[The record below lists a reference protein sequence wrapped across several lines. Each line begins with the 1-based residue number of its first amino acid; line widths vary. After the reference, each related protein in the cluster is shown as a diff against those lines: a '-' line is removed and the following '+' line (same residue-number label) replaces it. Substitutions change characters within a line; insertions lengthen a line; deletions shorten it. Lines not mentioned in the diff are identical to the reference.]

1 MTNLAIIPARGGSK
15 RIPGKNIRPF
25 LGKPIIAYSIEAAL
39 ESGLFG
45 TVMVSTDDKAV
56 AETARQYGAEVPFL
70 RSVATADDH
79 ATLADVVDEVL
90 KEFEHRGNSIGFV
103 CCILPTAPLV
113 SPELLKKGLQL
124 LEESGA
130 DSMRPV
136 ARFSY
141 PVQRAFSLH
150 DGALEMLYP
159 EYRTTRSQD
168 LEPAYHDAGQF
179 YWMRPGQGMRGD
191 KRFGFEI
198 PQRLVQDIDEEA
210 DWEMAE
216 MKYLAAEEKR
226 SGTYIIAELSAN
238 HNNDFDLAVR
248 TVEAMAEAGADAV
261 KVQTYRPQSLTIDLD
276 SGYFAPHTA
285 GLWKGYTPWQLF
297 SEAAMP
303 YDWQPKLKQVAEA
316 LGLDFFSSPFD
327 REGVDFLAAMDVPH
341 YKIASFE
348 ITDTPLIEY
357 TASMGK
363 PMIISTG
370 LADEEDIQRA
380 IDACRRAGNDQI
392 TLLKCTSQYP
402 ATIDAANLVTITDMK
417 RRFGVEVGL
426 SDHTMGSLL
435 PTVAVSLGATVVEK
449 HFILD
454 RQLGGPDA
462 AFSMEPE
469 EFKAMVEAVRQTEA
483 ALGRVTYEVT
493 ERDRVRRRSLFV
505 VAEMKA
511 GETVTGENVRSIR
524 PGYGMH
530 PQELKNV
537 LGRRMKRDVARGT
550 PFTEDLLE
558 KQRLEAAADD
568 NYDDYYMI
576 RSEKK
581 NLHWTGYEQPPEYEG
596 FKKWYAGRI
605 SDPERDIYLLYVDGQ
620 CAGSLHIDFYPS
632 YAIIGYNIKEAF
644 EGRGY
649 GTLLAGKAVEIA
661 QQEKR
666 AGRKDLK
673 EVRAWINA
681 LNSASVSVVE
691 RNGFRNTGVSEE
703 RIRFSKK
710 ETYYI
715 YALELE

>member
-39 ESGLFG
+39 KSGLFA
-45 TVMVSTDDKAV
+45 TVMVSTDDEAV
-56 AETARQYGAEVPFL
+56 AATARQYGAEVPFM
-70 RSVATADDH
+70 RSAAASDDH
-79 ATLADVVDEVL
+79 APLADVVDEVL
-90 KEFEHRGNSIGFV
+90 HEYSSRGSSFDFV

-113 SPELLKKGLQL
+113 TPELLQKGLHL
-124 LEESGA
+124 LEESGG

-141 PVQRAFSLH
+141 PVQRAFSMQN
-150 DGALEMLYP
+150 GALEMLYP

-168 LEPAYHDAGQF
+168 LEPAFHDAGQF
-179 YWMRPGQGMRGD
+179 YWMRSKQGFRGD
-191 KRFGFEI
+191 KRYGFEI
-198 PQRLVQDIDEEA
+198 SQRLVQDIDEEA

-216 MKYLAAEEKR
+216 MKYAASGKR
-226 SGTYIIAELSAN
+226 TGTYIIAELSAN
-238 HNNDFDLAVR
+238 HNNDYDLAVR
-248 TVEAMAEAGADAV
+248 TIEAMAAAGADAV
-261 KVQTYRPQSLTIDLD
+261 KLQTYRPQSLTIDLNT
-276 SGYFAPHTA
+276 GYFAPFTK
-285 GLWKGYTPWQLF
+285 GLWKGYTPWKLF

-303 YDWQPKLKQVAEA
+303 YDWQPKLKEVAEK
-316 LGLDFFSSPFD
+316 LGLELFSSPFD
-327 REGVDFLAAMDVPH
+327 LEGVDFLESMDVPR

-348 ITDTPLIEY
+348 ITDIPLIEY
-357 TASMGK
+357 AASRGK
-363 PMIISTG
+363 PMIISCG
-370 LADEEDIQRA
+370 LAEEEDIQRA
-380 IDACRRAGNDQI
+380 IDACRRAGNDNI

-402 ATIDAANLVTITDMK
+402 STIDAANLVTIPDMK

-426 SDHTMGSLL
+426 SDHTMGNLV

-469 EFKAMVEAVRQTEA
+469 EFKAMVESVRQVEA
-483 ALGRVTYEVT
+483 ALGKVTYEVP
-493 ERDRVRRRSLFV
+493 EQDKLRRRSLFIV
-505 VAEMKA
+505 EDMKA
-511 GETVTGENVRSIR
+511 GEKVTAGKVRSIR
-524 PGYGMH
+524 PGAGMH
-530 PQELKNV
+530 PKELKNI
-537 LGRRMKRDVARGT
+537 LGKRVKRDVEKGT

-558 KQRLEAAADD
+558 KLQLEVAAED

-581 NLHWTGYEQPPEYEG
+581 NLHWTGYEKPPEYEG
-596 FKKWYAGRI
+596 FKKWYGNRI
-605 SDPERDIYLLYVDGQ
+605 NDPNRDIYLLYVDGQ
-620 CAGSLHIDFYPS
+620 CAGSLHIDFYPG

-661 QQEKR
+661 RQEKL
-666 AGRKDLK
+666 AGQRDLK
-673 EVRAWINA
+673 EARAWINA
-681 LNSASVSVVE
+681 INSASISVVE
-691 RNGFRNTGVSEE
+691 RNGFKKTGISEE
-703 RIRFSKK
+703 RMRFSKK
-710 ETYYI
+710 ETYYV